1 MIGGWKFIEED
12 VVERHDKKTEECPK
26 PL

>member
-12 VVERHDKKTEECPK
+12 VIDRHDNRTEDCPK
-26 PL
+26 E